1 MNRIGLT
8 PHNYQTSKST
18 TFDNCLIEM
27 THMLTGTS
35 SANIQC
41 QNHIVSLFGAKQ
53 YQWNIA
59 DAIEFVR
66 AMMYLRDNY

>member
-1 MNRIGLT
+1 
-8 PHNYQTSKST
+8 
-18 TFDNCLIEM
+18 M